1 MLQQMPVEN
10 FPRNIQIFINTS
22 TLMARQ
28 RPGTAIISQHTT
40 QEAPNGLRRKISPA
54 SGSQKMHLAQQK
66 VDHEAVS
73 LHEEFL
79 A

>member
-1 MLQQMPVEN
+1 MPVEN

-40 QEAPNGLRRKISPA
+40 QEAPNGLRKQVSPA
-54 SGSQKMHLAQQK
+54 SGNRIKHFAQLK

-73 LHEEFL
+73 LHEEF
-79 A
+79 